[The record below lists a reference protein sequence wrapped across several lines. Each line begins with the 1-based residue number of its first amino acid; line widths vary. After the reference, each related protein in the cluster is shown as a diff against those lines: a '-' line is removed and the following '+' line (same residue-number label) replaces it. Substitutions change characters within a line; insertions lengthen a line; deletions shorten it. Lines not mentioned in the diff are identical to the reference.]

1 MIEVNSWQDDL
12 TYIRGGG
19 RVIEARRLPDGWV
32 LMWQAARVKELPFDP
47 FPSLRKAIKA
57 AKQILT
63 EVQQDDLEGDC

>member
-19 RVIEARRLPDGWV
+19 RVIEARRLPEGWI
-32 LMWQAARVKELPFDP
+32 LMWQTGRAELPFDP
-47 FPSLRKAIKA
+47 FPTRKKAVKA

-63 EVQQDDLEGDC
+63 EVQ

>member
-32 LMWQAARVKELPFDP
+32 LMWQAGRIELPFDP
-47 FPSLRKAIKA
+47 FPTRKKAVKA

-63 EVQQDDLEGDC
+63 EVGDDAG

>member
-19 RVIEARRLPDGWV
+19 RVIEARRLPEGWV
-32 LMWQAARVKELPFDP
+32 LMWQAARVKELPFNP
-47 FPSLRKAIKA
+47 FPTRKKAVKA

-63 EVQQDDLEGDC
+63 EVQ

>member
-1 MIEVNSWQDDL
+1 MIQIDQWQDDL

-19 RVIEARRLPDGWV
+19 RVIEARRLPEGWI
-32 LMWQAARVKELPFDP
+32 LMWQSARVKELPFDP

-63 EVQQDDLEGDC
+63 EVGDDAGY

>member
-19 RVIEARRLPDGWV
+19 RVIEARRLQDGWV
-32 LMWQAARVKELPFDP
+32 LIWQSSRVKELPFDP
-47 FPSLRKAIKA
+47 FPTRKKAVKA

-63 EVQQDDLEGDC
+63 EVGDDAGY